1 MPSDLYDNPASAAAL
16 DLTELNGRL
25 LLIEPL
31 RVETGVKTTLGDRDV
46 TVVNLHELDG
56 PDAGEVHD
64 EAFVWPRVLQIQLR
78 PKVGSGRY
86 VLGRL
91 GQGVAKPGQN
101 APWKL
106 FDATDADKEAA
117 DTYLAKLNAAE
128 QLGATEIPGD
138 DEKPPWET

>member
-1 MPSDLYDNPASAAAL
+1 MPNDLFDDPASASAL

-31 RVETGVKTTLGDRDV
+31 RVETGVKTTLGEKDV

-56 PDAGEVHD
+56 PSSGEVHE
-64 EAFVWPRVLQIQLR
+64 EAFVWPRVLQAQLR
-78 PKVGSGRY
+78 PKVGTGRY

-91 GQGVAKPGQN
+91 GQGIAKPGQN

-106 FDATDADKEAA
+106 ADATDADKELARK
-117 DTYLAKLNAAE
+117 YLAGLAITAPS
-128 QLGATEIPGD
+128 AVPD
-138 DEKPPWET
+138 DDPPPWEK